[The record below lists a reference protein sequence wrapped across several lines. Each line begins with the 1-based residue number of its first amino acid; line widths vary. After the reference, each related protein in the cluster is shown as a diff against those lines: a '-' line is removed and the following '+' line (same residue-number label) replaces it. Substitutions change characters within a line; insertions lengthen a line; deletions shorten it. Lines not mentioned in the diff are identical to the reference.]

1 MYCYCKTV
9 IHYFSHGRQVRFS
22 KLFFFSEPLS
32 ESCIILHDQIMG
44 LYSLGHMGGWA
55 LEWDCLDRPEGCTD
69 TPTNGRSIN

>member
-1 MYCYCKTV
+1 MEAK
-9 IHYFSHGRQVRFS
+9 FG
-22 KLFFFSEPLS
+22 S
-32 ESCIILHDQIMG
+32 ESCFSFFFWNHFLKVVLKNQIMG